1 MTRILLVEDDDALAE
16 SLQEYLRAEG
26 FELLLASSAAAAR
39 ACGPGNADLV
49 LLDWMLPDG
58 PGIDLLREWRE
69 QRLTVPVLLLTAR
82 TELVDRVV
90 GLELGANDYIT
101 KPFEPRELLARIR
114 VQLRQLRPQAPE
126 ETVIAFAG
134 IELSPTTRVVSYRG
148 RPVDLTRQ
156 EFGLL
161 KLFLENPNRVF
172 SREEILNQAW
182 GYEHFPST
190 RTVDTHVLQL
200 RQKIDSV
207 LFETIRGI
215 GYRLRKPQDLAED

>member
-1 MTRILLVEDDDALAE
+1 MSRILLVEDDVPLAE

-26 FELLLASSAAAAR
+26 FELAWAADGATARTLALKDV
-39 ACGPGNADLV
+39 DLII
-49 LLDWMLPDG
+49 LDWMLPDVA
-58 PGIDLLREWRE
+58 GIDLLRQWRE
-69 QRLTVPVLLLTAR
+69 QGVDAPILLLTAR

-114 VQLRQLRPQAPE
+114 VQLRQKRPVVQI
-126 ETVIAFAG
+126 TRLSFAD
-134 IELSPTTRVVSYRG
+134 IELDPNTRAVTYRG
-148 RPVDLTRQ
+148 KPVELTRQ

-161 KLFLENPNRVF
+161 QLFLENPNRVF

-200 RQKIDSV
+200 RRFAASA
-207 LFETIRGI
+207 T
-215 GYRLRKPQDLAED
+215 A